1 MNLRWNPTRV
11 AVAMLGVAL
20 SVVGLAQVATP
31 APAQAAGSV
40 HAPIRGSGSSWSGNM
55 LDQWVRNVYAN
66 YGWTVTYSGTGST
79 VGRNEFTTAQ
89 TQFGGT
95 DIPYAIENSNENDA
109 RPTRG
114 FAYMPIVAG
123 GTAFMYNLKIA
134 GKRVT
139 NLRLSGDT
147 VSKIFTGVI
156 RQWNDAQ
163 IAGENPLLALPAIP
177 IVPVVRSDGAG
188 ETAQFTMWMRQ
199 KYPEL
204 WDAYCAKVSRPSI
217 NGHCGITSNYPVVPG
232 AGFLSAGGSNQVAAQ
247 VAADSANG
255 AIGAVQYSYALNS
268 GFPVAKM
275 LNDAG
280 YYTEPT
286 ASNVAVALLAAQI
299 NYDKSSLDYLTQ
311 NLANVYSNTDARTY
325 PLSSYSY
332 VILPTQLETGI
343 TEDQGLT
350 LADFSAYFLCEGQQQ
365 APTLGYSPLP
375 INLVQAGQEQ
385 IKKVP
390 GGNPVI
396 KGITD
401 CNNPTFDPDG
411 SNRLAKEAPF
421 PPDCDRSGPTQ
432 CVTGTGGAKDVATT
446 ASGDAAANAS
456 AGSGSAATGADVGTA
471 GTAGTSG
478 RSGDS
483 VAVAGD
489 AAPVVLAGTPQSIP
503 AASIGVMAPL
513 VLLGAGLGLLF
524 AAALPPVLG
533 RRRRTKTLV
542 PVPPRGSPL

>member
-1 MNLRWNPTRV
+1 MSARRWHPARV
-11 AVAMLGVAL
+11 AVAILGVAL
-20 SVVGLAQVATP
+20 VTLGIVQVA
-31 APAQAAGSV
+31 APAGAAIGTV

-79 VGRNEFTTAQ
+79 VGRNEFATSQ

-95 DIPYAIENSNENDA
+95 DIPYAIENSNENDI
-109 RPTRG
+109 RPARG

-123 GTAFMYNLKIA
+123 GTSFMYNLKIA

-139 NLRLSGDT
+139 NLRLSGESI
-147 VSKIFTGVI
+147 SKIFTGVI
-156 RQWNDAQ
+156 TQWNDPQ
-163 IAGENPLLALPAIP
+163 IASENPLLALPAIP

-199 KYPEL
+199 EYPSI
-204 WDAYCAKVSRPSI
+204 WDAYCAKVGRPSI

-247 VAADSANG
+247 VAAGSAVG
-255 AIGAVQYSYALNS
+255 AIGPVQYSYALNT

-275 LNDAG
+275 LNKAG

-286 ASNVAVALLAAQI
+286 APNVAVALLAAQI
-299 NYDKSSLDYLTQ
+299 NYDKESLDYLTQ
-311 NLANVYSNTDARTY
+311 DLRDVYVNADARTY

-332 VILPTQLETGI
+332 VILPTKSEPGI
-343 TEDQGLT
+343 TDDQGLT

-375 INLVQAGQEQ
+375 INLVKAGQEQ
-385 IKKVP
+385 IEKIP

-411 SNRLAKEAPF
+411 SNRLAKTAPY
-421 PPDCDRSGPTQ
+421 PPECDKAGPTQ
-432 CVTGTGGAKDVATT
+432 CLTGTGGAQDTPTDGTSQSGGA
-446 ASGDAAANAS
+446 ASGGPTNNDP
-456 AGSGSAATGADVGTA
+456 AATSGDGGTVTQA
-471 GTAGTSG
+471 E
-478 RSGDS
+478 GDS
-483 VAVAGD
+483 VAVAAD
-489 AAPVVLAGTPQSIP
+489 AAPVLISATPQTLP
-503 AASIGVMAPL
+503 VATIGVIAPVVVL
-513 VLLGAGLGLLF
+513 VAGAALF
-524 AAALPPVLG
+524 AAAVLPPLLG
-533 RRRRTKTLV
+533 RRRRRKLLL
-542 PVPPRGSPL
+542 PVPTRGSPR